1 MMAALPDWNAT
12 LHEMAP
18 VKSFCVDAIL
28 VPLDGS
34 ETSKRALPVA
44 RALAQVGGATLHV
57 LYIGQRRLRGPRETL
72 EQLGLT
78 SGELRGAVINHL
90 QGEPGGTIQEFAKR
104 FTASLIVIST
114 HTGSYRQ
121 GASVGSVTR
130 SVLSRAPGRVVLVP
144 AGAPHAGWQLRR
156 VVLAHDGSPSAD
168 LAIGP
173 TADLAHRAGA
183 EVTALHV
190 AARGSGG
197 PTEPGSIP
205 APRYVDQPHHEW
217 PAWASEFVERMMALG
232 HSPGV
237 VNFKLLVTGGQ
248 PGSEIAQ
255 FARDNGADL
264 VVVPWHGQWVSQ
276 RLTTCKVVVRRSG
289 CPVLLIN
296 AQQNP
301 CTEPVPEG

>member
-1 MMAALPDWNAT
+1 MAALPDWKDA
-12 LHEMAP
+12 LREMTPAR
-18 VKSFCVDAIL
+18 SFCIENIL

-34 ETSKRALPVA
+34 ETAKLALPVA
-44 RALAQVGGATLHV
+44 RVLARIGGATLHV
-57 LYIGQRRLRGPRETL
+57 LYIGNRRLRGPRETL

-78 SGELRGAVINHL
+78 SGDLRGVVID
-90 QGEPGGTIQEFAKR
+90 QVKGEPGAAIQEMERRFA
-104 FTASLIVIST
+104 ASLIVLCT
-114 HTGSYRQ
+114 HTGAYRQ
-121 GASVGSVTR
+121 GASVGSITR
-130 SVLSRAPGRVVLVP
+130 GVLSRGPNRVVLVP
-144 AGAPHAGWQLRR
+144 ANLPRTQWQLRR

-173 TADLAHRAGA
+173 TADLAHRASA

-190 AARGSGG
+190 AARGSRG
-197 PTEPGSIP
+197 PSEPGSIP

-217 PAWASEFVERMMALG
+217 PAWANEFVERMMTLG
-232 HSPGV
+232 HSPGA

-248 PGSEIAQ
+248 PGSEVAQ
-255 FARDNGADL
+255 FARDHGADL

-296 AQQNP
+296 AQQPNP
-301 CTEPVPEG
+301 CEPIPEG